1 MFAVNTDSCIEPS
14 GTKTKLW
21 VLSGLYLVQKGATA
35 VLHVCLANKI

>member
-1 MFAVNTDSCIEPS
+1 MFAVNIDSRSEPS

-21 VLSGLYLVQKGATA
+21 ISSGLYLAQRGATA